1 MLIYWEEKEKEG
13 LNPSLICGTKT
24 YGLFGSLE
32 REESRG
38 EWFPSTLFRC
48 F

>member
-1 MLIYWEEKEKEG
+1 MRTQING
-13 LNPSLICGTKT
+13 M
-24 YGLFGSLE
+24 FGSLE

-38 EWFPSTLFRC
+38 EESREEWLSSTLFGC